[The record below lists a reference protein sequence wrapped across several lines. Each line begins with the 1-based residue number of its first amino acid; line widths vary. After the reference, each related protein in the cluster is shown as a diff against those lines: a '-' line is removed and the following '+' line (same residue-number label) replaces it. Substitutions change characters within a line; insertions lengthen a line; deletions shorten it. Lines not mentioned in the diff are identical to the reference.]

1 MPRITPCLWFHGRAE
16 EAVAHYTSI
25 FDHAAVKATSYYSRE
40 ASKVSGMPEGA
51 VLTISFELDGRSF
64 IALNGSPEFQF
75 TEALSLTVNCDSQA
89 EVDHFWSRLAEG
101 GEEGVCGW
109 LKDRYGVSWQI
120 VPTVLPEL
128 ISHPD
133 PAVVQR
139 VMAALLQM
147 RKIDIAYLQAAA
159 QQEGD

>member
-1 MPRITPCLWFHGRAE
+1 MQRITPCLWFHGHAE

-25 FDHAAVKATSYYSRE
+25 FAHAAVNATTYYSRE
-40 ASKVSGMPEGA
+40 ASEVSGMPEGA
-51 VLTISFELDGRSF
+51 ILTISFELDGQPF
-64 IALNGSPEFQF
+64 IALNGSPEFRF
-75 TEALSLTVNCDSQA
+75 TEALSLTVNCDTQA

-120 VPTVLPEL
+120 VPKALPEL

-133 PAVVQR
+133 PAVVRR

-147 RKIDIAYLQAAA
+147 RKIDIATLQAAA
-159 QQEGD
+159 E